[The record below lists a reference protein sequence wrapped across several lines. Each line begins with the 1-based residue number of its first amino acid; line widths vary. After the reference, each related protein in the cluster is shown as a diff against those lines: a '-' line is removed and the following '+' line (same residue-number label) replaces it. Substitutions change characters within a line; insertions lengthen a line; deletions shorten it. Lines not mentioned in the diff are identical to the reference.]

1 MCVGEGVFKV
11 DSGTHPRPKDVVRS
25 DEFLKYRLYPL
36 TLKLLSAR
44 DNGSSRFQNNDILK
58 LIP

>member
-11 DSGTHPRPKDVVRS
+11 DSGAHPRPKDVVRS
-25 DEFLKYRLYPL
+25 DEFLEYRFYPL

-44 DNGSSRFQNNDILK
+44 YNGRSRFQNKYVLK